1 MTINCHV
8 LAHATYIYLVI
19 ISVVSSTIIVGEHG
33 TDHILC
39 GNRTHPC
46 GSLHYA
52 STLINS
58 NFTHDGTIT
67 IHGQNTTQ
75 IHNYIGNETFT
86 SLYHPCL
93 PQPFDGNH
101 PVIHFNDSSIS
112 SMADW
117 YPPICVEYDKN
128 RINFTTN
135 RINFTTRTRSFMF
148 EARDTGL
155 TIHNL
160 LIDMAPYA
168 AFDMPFGIIGVFS
181 DPEGSNMEHDL
192 EDSNLHCVNCAFSNI
207 DHTNPDLVLLYSTRY
222 ITLENCTFSNIQSV
236 TDFIFMNAGT
246 ISLSHVNF
254 YDFQLNESLIHV
266 DSTSEITYGTG
277 QNTVDI
283 DHCQFVNIASQIALI
298 YDQSI
303 SSNVAVYDVA
313 FQNIYGGS
321 IYRAYYQSNAP
332 VHIANV
338 YISTPQIIVSTK
350 ETLHS
355 LFDFYFADPL
365 VMDNITVDYQYDV
378 IAHCESNPNGGHGG
392 SIGATASAPQI
403 TYLRAEC
410 ANPITLFQNDGA
422 NTIIN
427 NMDLSINITED
438 DISRFKDTVRGDYDY
453 VYMEYIYLRD
463 SHYQKNAL
471 ILNYG
476 NLTINTITVHGLPPG
491 YFMIMNKDELS
502 VSQLNIIWD
511 RYGDYDPN
519 VLQSTVFIAQ
529 TGLWPSTTLVDSH
542 LDGGGMLTQIYMFSG
557 TLTMQNTIFERTGN
571 ALIAK
576 SGQAITIS
584 NCTFTRIGRY
594 WAHIERVVYRDS
606 YEINPLNIKFI
617 DKTVLIEQSTFHG
630 FQDCMMS
637 VFMYFGMTY
646 ELVLRDSLFV
656 VNGTN
661 YYGVNQWYQTSS
673 SNCYRETWALL
684 VIYNNYKVSIYGN
697 TFTSNTISPH
707 VPWFYFQQNGYNYYD
722 APGLPSIPSC
732 LSANNFSNLAFAFM
746 LNNITSCFRPDLYL
760 CVDRNCSHGHFGNI
774 NPDLFDKTSHFNID
788 PTINGNTFFRVFNDG
803 HFVHAMDNIQ
813 INIIGNATTQW
824 TWNPSLHSWT
834 RGPWTIF
841 SDIHML
847 IADSIFPH
855 NMQIEYDTNCTI
867 EQYDRLES
875 ITQYVANF
883 KMSCKSRTDNTT
895 AVDTSAIRYVDHLS
909 PTQIH
914 FTSTTITYFP
924 GQQLTFHYRIFDKLN
939 RNCDDYTFHDPF
951 YGESFIVS
959 LESDALSLS
968 QKIDIDDDGICDVC
982 DAGVMILGVA
992 LKHFFAN
999 GTLSNK
1005 TDIVS
1010 IETSIDHSNLLLI
1023 EDMIELSI
1031 TSCPV
1036 GYGSDPN
1043 DFQCLICPDG
1053 TYNLSPNNTDDCD
1066 DCHEESN
1073 EGVLCHSGS
1082 ILIRYNWWL
1091 GFCGAHDQ
1099 MATSTCP
1106 NSYCCQREG
1115 FCNYNETETLCANNR
1130 NVSVPLCGACFD
1142 DYTEAINKPECM
1154 ICDEQHWMWLVRPI
1168 VLAVLYTV
1176 YLVFSNSVVAV
1187 NKLQNPPQE
1196 VYFSYEC
1203 CSACRNQCRAWLRNK
1218 DFLLLCQTLVLRVLL
1233 YYEQALGSVIW
1244 PSFSSPY
1251 MAEIYTIASIFN
1263 LETLLLN
1270 SDAEP
1275 RCLFEGL
1282 TSKDKILLAFFPWLL
1297 IFILLLLSFSYE
1309 VCRHYFTPNRF
1320 RCGNT
1325 NFLKA
1330 FVALFIISA
1339 SQILSILFKLL
1350 NCQQVGELLVH
1361 FYFGVEQCFTSWTM
1375 TISLI
1380 CLGIMVLFFGGM
1392 FYIVYRYF
1400 TPKDRENPN
1409 FALNNF
1415 CKYYKPE
1422 CYYWEWLVL
1431 LRRTLISAYAILYT
1445 WTWYP
1450 SILIGINLG
1459 FLGLHHKYQPFRT
1472 EPANVA
1478 EYWAL
1483 CGVILVIAIQTTTTS
1498 VASSLNDATLVVL
1511 SLFIIVPIIAVIW
1524 YVICILKSIPTLEH
1538 EREDNGAVRRQSVEL
1553 EEVMD
1558 LDEVRTLRT
1567 HASVVR
1573 AVSDGVGELEVPSI
1587 GHARMMSA
1595 GGGLQM
1601 SIDSFQN
1608 SDDSVVEQM
1617 KATSPLITNDTTQ

>member
-1 MTINCHV
+1 MKPSWCV
-8 LAHATYIYLVI
+8 LGHSTFIYL
-19 ISVVSSTIIVGEHG
+19 TIIRVAASIIVSEHG
-33 TDHILC
+33 SDQILC

-46 GSLHYA
+46 GTLYYA
-52 STLINS
+52 STLINNNS
-58 NFTHDGTIT
+58 THDAAIT
-67 IHGQNTTQ
+67 IHGQNTAH
-75 IHNYIGNETFT
+75 IRNYIQNDTFT
-86 SLYHPCL
+86 SPHHPCL
-93 PQPFDGNH
+93 PQPFDHLDVNEIA
-101 PVIHFNDSSIS
+101 IHFNDAYVRN
-112 SMADW
+112 MTDW
-117 YPPICVEYDKN
+117 YPPMCIEYDVNNTKSMNLTAPAPN
-128 RINFTTN
+128 RY
-135 RINFTTRTRSFMF
+135 MF
-148 EARDTGL
+148 EARHTHL
-155 TIHNL
+155 AIHNL
-160 LIDMAPYA
+160 WIDMAPYTA
-168 AFDMPFGIIGVFS
+168 LGIPFGIIGVFS
-181 DPEGSNMEHDL
+181 NVGGPNSNPDSSL
-192 EDSNLHCVNCAFSNI
+192 ECINCEFSNI
-207 DHTNPDLVLLYSTRY
+207 HHTNPAIDMLYSTRG
-222 ITLENCTFSNIQSV
+222 ITFENCRFTNVHSS
-236 TDFIFMNAGT
+236 TDLIVMNAGNL
-246 ISLSHVNF
+246 SLSYVEF
-254 YDFQLNESLIHV
+254 DDLTLDESLIHIE
-266 DSTSEITYGTG
+266 SEKDTTYATG
-277 QNTVDI
+277 QHAVYIN
-283 DHCQFVNIASQIALI
+283 QSRFVNIASRIAII

-303 SSNVAVYDVA
+303 SSNVIMDDVA
-313 FQNIYGGS
+313 FLEIHGGS
-321 IYRAYYQSNAP
+321 IYRAYYQSNAG
-332 VHIANV
+332 VSISNIH
-338 YISTPQIIVSTK
+338 ISTPQFIISTA
-350 ETLHS
+350 ETLYS
-355 LFDFYFADPL
+355 LFDFYYAEP
-365 VMDNITVDYQYDV
+365 VIMNNITVHYQYDV
-378 IAHCESNPNGGHGG
+378 NARCYEVDHGNGNV
-392 SIGATASAPQI
+392 GATENARQI
-403 TYLRAEC
+403 RYLEMEC
-410 ANPITLFQNDGA
+410 DNPVGLIQISGA
-422 NTIIN
+422 NTVIN
-427 NMDLSINITED
+427 TMNVRMNVTEH
-438 DISRFKDTVRGDYDY
+438 DIALYKDSVRGDYDY
-453 VYMEYIYLRD
+453 VFMAYHTFRD
-463 SHYQKNAL
+463 SHYQKVGM

-476 NLTINTITVHGLPPG
+476 NLMMNTLTIHGVPPANQ
-491 YFMIMNKDELS
+491 MIVNYAKLS
-502 VSQLNIIWD
+502 VIKLNMIWD
-511 RYGDYDPN
+511 SYGDYDPN
-519 VLQSTVFIAQ
+519 VLQADIVIMQNGFWPTTTV
-529 TGLWPSTTLVDSH
+529 VDSH
-542 LDGGGMLTQIYMFSG
+542 LDGSGLWTQIYMVSG
-557 TLTMQNTIFERTGN
+557 TFTIQNTIFEHSGN
-571 ALIAK
+571 AFLAK

-584 NCTFTRIGRY
+584 NCTFTRVGRY
-594 WAHIERVVYRDS
+594 WADITLAVYRDT
-606 YEINPLNIKFI
+606 YRINPINIKYV

>member
-630 FQDCMMS
+630 YQDCMNS
-637 VFMYFGMTY
+637 VFLQMSRSY
-646 ELVLRDSLFV
+646 ELILRHNLFA

-661 YYGVNQWYQTSS
+661 YYNVTEWYQG
-673 SNCYRETWALL
+673 NDYYDPCMIYALL
-684 VIYNNYKVSIYGN
+684 LIFNNYKVSVYGN
-697 TFTSNTISPH
+697 TFSSNTISPQT
-707 VPWFYFQQNGYNYYD
+707 PWLSLDSNGYDYYD
-722 APGLPSIPSC
+722 APDLPSIPSC
-732 LSANNFSNLAFAFM
+732 VSGNKFSNFAFDFY
-746 LNNITSCFRPDLYL
+746 LNNVTSCFRPDLYL
-760 CVDRNCSHGHFGNI
+760 CVDRDCSDGHFGKI
-774 NPDLFDKTSHFNID
+774 NSDLFNLTSHFNID
-788 PTINGNTFFRVFNDG
+788 PIDGTEFFIVGNDPDYG

-813 INIIGNATTQW
+813 INIIGNGTLSTNW
-824 TWNPSLHSWT
+824 TWNPSQNHT
-834 RGPWTIF
+834 RLFI
-841 SDIHML
+841 L
-847 IADSIFPH
+847 DSIFPH
-855 NMQIEYDTNCTI
+855 NLQIEYDTNCSI
-867 EQYDRLES
+867 AQYDRL
-875 ITQYVANF
+875 INMTQYVAHF
-883 KMSCKSRTDNTT
+883 KMLCKSLANI
-895 AVDTSAIRYVDHLS
+895 AVKASTIEYVNHLS
-909 PTQIH
+909 ATQIR
-914 FTSTTITYFP
+914 FTSKSFTYFP
-924 GQQLTFHYRIFDKLN
+924 GQLLMFNYSIIDKLN
-939 RNCDDYTFHDPF
+939 GDCDGFS
-951 YGESFIVS
+951 SFVIS
-959 LESDALSLS
+959 LENSALSLS
-968 QKIDIDDDGICDVC
+968 QNIGIEDGGVC
-982 DAGVMILGVA
+982 DACNTGVILLGVA
-992 LKHFFAN
+992 LKHFFGN
-999 GTLSNK
+999 STSPNH
-1005 TDIVS
+1005 TDTDHAVS
-1010 IETSIDHSNLLLI
+1010 IQTSIANNNLILI
-1023 EDMIELSI
+1023 EDIIELYV

-1036 GYGSDPN
+1036 GYGSDSN
-1043 DFQCLICPDG
+1043 DIQCLICPDG
-1053 TYNLSPNNTDDCD
+1053 YYNLSPNNTDDCK
-1066 DCHEESN
+1066 DCHDDRN
-1073 EGVLCHSGS
+1073 DGVLCHSGS
-1082 ILIRYNWWL
+1082 VLIRYNWWL
-1091 GFCGAHDQ
+1091 GFCGEDGS
-1099 MATSTCP
+1099 MTTSTCP
-1106 NSYCCQREG
+1106 NSYCCQDEG
-1115 FCNYNETETLCANNR
+1115 SCVYNQTEPLCANNR
-1130 NVSVPLCGACFD
+1130 DVSVPLCGACLEG
-1142 DYTEAINKPECM
+1142 YTEAINSSECM
-1154 ICDEQHWMWLVRPI
+1154 ICDEQYWVWFLKPI
-1168 VLAVLYTV
+1168 AVAVLFTV
-1176 YLVFSNSVVAV
+1176 YLVFSNPNVAD
-1187 NKLQNPPQE
+1187 PPPKE
-1196 VYFSYEC
+1196 EYKTYDYC
-1203 CSACRNQCRAWLRNK
+1203 NLCRNARHNK
-1218 DFLLLCQTLVLRVLL
+1218 EFMLLSRTLVLRVLM
-1233 YYEQALGSVIW
+1233 YYEQALGSVMW
-1244 PSFSSPY
+1244 PSFSSPF
-1251 MAEIYTIASIFN
+1251 MAQIYAITSLFS
-1263 LETLLLN
+1263 LETNLLN
-1270 SDAEP
+1270 TDSEP

-1282 TSKDKILLAFFPWLL
+1282 TSKDKILLSFFPWLL
-1297 IFILLLLSFSYE
+1297 IFALLCLPFLYE
-1309 VCRHYFTPNRF
+1309 VCREYFISRSD
-1320 RCGNT
+1320 RYKCGNT
-1325 NFLKA
+1325 NFRKA
-1330 FVALFIISA
+1330 FVALSIICA
-1339 SQILSILFKLL
+1339 GQILSILFKLL
-1350 NCQQVGELLVH
+1350 NCHRVGELEVH
-1361 FYFGVEQCFTSWTM
+1361 FYFGSEQCFASWTM
-1375 TISLI
+1375 AVSLV
-1380 CLGIMVLFFGGM
+1380 CLALVVFFFAALFYFGV
-1392 FYIVYRYF
+1392 FFFVD
-1400 TPKDRENPN
+1400 DREKAN
-1409 FALNNF
+1409 FALHNF
-1415 CKYYKPE
+1415 FKYYTKE

-1431 LRRTLISAYAILYT
+1431 LRRTLISAYAIFYT
-1445 WTWYP
+1445 WEWYP
-1450 SILIGINLG
+1450 SILVSINLIC
-1459 FLGLHHKYQPFRT
+1459 LGLHHKYQPF
-1472 EPANVA
+1472 EAKEANIA
-1478 EYWAL
+1478 EYFAL
-1483 CGVILVIAIQTTTTS
+1483 CGVIVVITIQTTTAS
-1498 VASSLNDATLVVL
+1498 VGSLVVL
-1511 SLFIIVPIIAVIW
+1511 CLFVIVPIIAVIC
-1524 YVICILKSIPTLEH
+1524 YTIYKMKLIVEPVSK
-1538 EREDNGAVRRQSVEL
+1538 NKQQSNTCQRDTKGMTDACAEA
-1553 EEVMD
+1553 
-1558 LDEVRTLRT
+1558 TPF
-1567 HASVVR
+1567 
-1573 AVSDGVGELEVPSI
+1573 VSDGRADTVEITTRHCPTAVVNDDE
-1587 GHARMMSA
+1587 
-1595 GGGLQM
+1595 
-1601 SIDSFQN
+1601 IDSEPEF
-1608 SDDSVVEQM
+1608 M
-1617 KATSPLITNDTTQ
+1617 YK